1 MSSNVKF
8 LLATEPLF
16 GIPVNWTRTYASL
29 FMAALGMSGT
39 QIGAVASLTMVT
51 QMLVAPLGGYVADR
65 FGRKKI
71 LITFDTIAWIIP
83 TFLWMIAQNPWYF
96 VAAAILNGMSMI
108 IGPSWNCLL
117 VEDTAPHRR
126 ATVFA
131 ALQLVLLGAGLFSPV
146 AGWIVQGYSVVMG
159 ARIIYGLTLISVTI
173 MVIAR
178 HYRVTETSVGR
189 SRIQE
194 MRNSKFSDVFANYRE
209 IFAMGV
215 KNRNLVYLFFL
226 YTINFAYNTLWHT
239 YSALYMTAER
249 GLQLTP
255 AVVSIWPTF
264 SSLVMI
270 LALLLI
276 VPKVK
281 PEKLPQWLILS
292 SSLLC
297 GGMGIFIL
305 SPAQSYPVLAVAAVL
320 IACGMALIN
329 PVRDTF
335 IANVID
341 DRARAVLL
349 SGMNSLSMLL
359 IIPITPLAG
368 WLFEIN
374 PRFPILV
381 LLIMLAI
388 AVTLSIRLAITAK
401 EAINQNEE
409 GVK

>member
-1 MSSNVKF
+1 
-8 LLATEPLF
+8 
-16 GIPVNWTRTYASL
+16 
-29 FMAALGMSGT
+29 
-39 QIGAVASLTMVT
+39 
-51 QMLVAPLGGYVADR
+51 
-65 FGRKKI
+65 
-71 LITFDTIAWIIP
+71 
-83 TFLWMIAQNPWYF
+83 
-96 VAAAILNGMSMI
+96 
-108 IGPSWNCLL
+108 
-117 VEDTAPHRR
+117 
-126 ATVFA
+126 
-131 ALQLVLLGAGLFSPV
+131 
-146 AGWIVQGYSVVMG
+146 
-159 ARIIYGLTLISVTI
+159 
-173 MVIAR
+173 
-178 HYRVTETSVGR
+178 
-189 SRIQE
+189 
-194 MRNSKFSDVFANYRE
+194 
-209 IFAMGV
+209 
-215 KNRNLVYLFFL
+215 
-226 YTINFAYNTLWHT
+226 
-239 YSALYMTAER
+239 
-249 GLQLTP
+249 
-255 AVVSIWPTF
+255 
-264 SSLVMI
+264 MI